1 MRFLRLF
8 PAVILSCGVMF
19 AIKSVGL
26 VHDARAQDAMTGQL
40 PVPQP
45 QTETQVALASDPTAD
60 DSEET
65 STAEVDV
72 LTSLSKRRAALD
84 AREQQLNMQ
93 ENLIKAAEA
102 RVDTKIASLKQM
114 QATMQQLLGQRD
126 TADQTQLNSLV
137 KTYSS
142 MKPADAARIFNNLD
156 ETVELNVAAGMK
168 SDVLGAI
175 LGKMEPGAA
184 QKLTVRLANRLKL
197 PDPKAAAIADP
208 NAQAAS
214 AAAATMS
221 PATPQQLASLN
232 PAAPVSTAP
241 TTPAAPTP
249 AAPQPAPTTPA
260 QQQPIPAPQAATTP
274 PMQTPAKAA
283 ATTPK
288 PAAPAAAKPATATK
302 PKSG

>member
-8 PAVILSCGVMF
+8 PAVILTCGVLL

-40 PVPQP
+40 PVSQP

-72 LTSLSKRRAALD
+72 LTSLSKRRATLD

-102 RVDTKIASLKQM
+102 RVDTKILSLKQL
-114 QATMQQLLGQRD
+114 QAQMQQLLGQRD
-126 TADQTQLNSLV
+126 TADQTLLNSLV

-175 LGKMEPGAA
+175 LGKMEPSAA

-208 NAQAAS
+208 NAQAA
-214 AAAATMS
+214 AAAATTPS
-221 PATPQQLASLN
+221 PQQVASLN
-232 PAAPVSTAP
+232 PATATNPAATPPAAATTLATPPQAAP
-241 TTPAAPTP
+241 TTPVATSPQVATAP
-249 AAPQPAPTTPA
+249 AA
-260 QQQPIPAPQAATTP
+260 
-274 PMQTPAKAA
+274 QTPAKAA
-283 ATTPK
+283 STTPK
-288 PAAPAAAKPATATK
+288 PAATTPAAAKPQTTTK
-302 PKSG
+302 PKAG

>member
-8 PAVILSCGVMF
+8 PAVILSCGVML
-19 AIKSVGL
+19 AVKSVGL

-40 PVPQP
+40 PIPQP

-60 DSEET
+60 DSEAT

-102 RVDTKIASLKQM
+102 RVDTKIASLKQL

-126 TADQTQLNSLV
+126 TADQTQFNSLV

-214 AAAATMS
+214 AAAATA
-221 PATPQQLASLN
+221 PATPQQVAALN
-232 PAAPVSTAP
+232 PATASTTPP
-241 TTPAAPTP
+241 TTPAATP
-249 AAPQPAPTTPA
+249 PSAPQPAPATPA

-274 PMQTPAKAA
+274 AVQTPAKAA
-283 ATTPK
+283 STTPK
-288 PAAPAAAKPATATK
+288 PAVPAAAKPQVPTK

>member
-8 PAVILSCGVMF
+8 PAVSLTCGVLL

-40 PVPQP
+40 PVSQP

-72 LTSLSKRRAALD
+72 LTSLSKRRATLD

-102 RVDTKIASLKQM
+102 RVDTKILSLKQL
-114 QATMQQLLGQRD
+114 QAQMQQLLGQRD
-126 TADQTQLNSLV
+126 TADQTLLNSLV

-175 LGKMEPGAA
+175 LGKMEPSAA

-208 NAQAAS
+208 NAQAA
-214 AAAATMS
+214 AATA
-221 PATPQQLASLN
+221 ATTPSPQQVASLN
-232 PAAPVSTAP
+232 PATATNPAATPPASTPPQAAP
-241 TTPAAPTP
+241 TTPVATS
-249 AAPQPAPTTPA
+249 PQV
-260 QQQPIPAPQAATTP
+260 ATTP
-274 PMQTPAKAA
+274 TTQTPAKAA
-283 ATTPK
+283 STTPK
-288 PAAPAAAKPATATK
+288 PAATTPAAAKPQTTTK
-302 PKSG
+302 PKAG

>member
-8 PAVILSCGVMF
+8 PAVILTCGVLL

-40 PVPQP
+40 PVSQP

-72 LTSLSKRRAALD
+72 LTSLSKRRATLD

-102 RVDTKIASLKQM
+102 RVDTKILSLKQL
-114 QATMQQLLGQRD
+114 QAQMQQLLGQRD
-126 TADQTQLNSLV
+126 TADQTLLNSLV

-175 LGKMEPGAA
+175 LGKMEPSAA

-208 NAQAAS
+208 NAQAA
-214 AAAATMS
+214 AATA
-221 PATPQQLASLN
+221 ATTPSPQQVASLN
-232 PAAPVSTAP
+232 PATATNPAATPPASTPPQVAP
-241 TTPAAPTP
+241 TTPVATS
-249 AAPQPAPTTPA
+249 PQV
-260 QQQPIPAPQAATTP
+260 ATTP
-274 PMQTPAKAA
+274 TTQTPAKAA
-283 ATTPK
+283 STTPK
-288 PAAPAAAKPATATK
+288 PAATTPAAAKPQTTTK
-302 PKSG
+302 PKAG

>member
-1 MRFLRLF
+1 
-8 PAVILSCGVMF
+8 
-19 AIKSVGL
+19 
-26 VHDARAQDAMTGQL
+26 MTGQL
-40 PVPQP
+40 PVSQP

-72 LTSLSKRRAALD
+72 LTSLSKRRATLD

-102 RVDTKIASLKQM
+102 RVDTKILSLKQL
-114 QATMQQLLGQRD
+114 QAQMQQLLGQRD
-126 TADQTQLNSLV
+126 TADQTLLNSLV

-175 LGKMEPGAA
+175 LGKMEPSAA

-197 PDPKAAAIADP
+197 PDPKAAAIVDP
-208 NAQAAS
+208 NAQAA
-214 AAAATMS
+214 AAAATTT
-221 PATPQQLASLN
+221 APQQVASLN
-232 PAAPVSTAP
+232 PATATNPAATPPAAATTLATPPQAAP
-241 TTPAAPTP
+241 TTPVATS
-249 AAPQPAPTTPA
+249 PQV
-260 QQQPIPAPQAATTP
+260 ATTP
-274 PMQTPAKAA
+274 TTQTPAKAA
-283 ATTPK
+283 STTPK
-288 PAAPAAAKPATATK
+288 PAATTPAAAKPQTTTK
-302 PKSG
+302 PKAG

>member
-8 PAVILSCGVMF
+8 PAVILTCGVLL
-19 AIKSVGL
+19 AIKSIGL

-40 PVPQP
+40 PVSQP

-72 LTSLSKRRAALD
+72 LTSLSKRRATLD

-102 RVDTKIASLKQM
+102 RVETKISSLKQL
-114 QATMQQLLGQRD
+114 QAQMQQLLGQRD

-175 LGKMEPGAA
+175 LGKMEPSAA

-208 NAQAAS
+208 NAQAAA
-214 AAAATMS
+214 AAAATT
-221 PATPQQLASLN
+221 PATPQQVASLN
-232 PAAPVSTAP
+232 PATLASTAT
-241 TTPAAPTP
+241 TTPAATTP

-260 QQQPIPAPQAATTP
+260 QQQPIPAPQAATA
-274 PMQTPAKAA
+274 QTPAKAA
-283 ATTPK
+283 STAPK
-288 PAAPAAAKPATATK
+288 PAATTPAAAKSQPATK
-302 PKSG
+302 PKTG

>member
-8 PAVILSCGVMF
+8 PAVILTCGVLL

-40 PVPQP
+40 PVSQP

-72 LTSLSKRRAALD
+72 LTSLSKRRATLD

-102 RVDTKIASLKQM
+102 RVDTKILSLKQL
-114 QATMQQLLGQRD
+114 QAQMQQLLGQRD
-126 TADQTQLNSLV
+126 TADQTLLNSLV

-175 LGKMEPGAA
+175 LGKMEPSAA

-208 NAQAAS
+208 NAQAA
-214 AAAATMS
+214 AATA
-221 PATPQQLASLN
+221 ATTPSPQQVASLN
-232 PAAPVSTAP
+232 PATATNPAATPPAAATTLATPPQAAP
-241 TTPAAPTP
+241 TTPVATS
-249 AAPQPAPTTPA
+249 PQV
-260 QQQPIPAPQAATTP
+260 ATTP
-274 PMQTPAKAA
+274 TTQTPAKAA
-283 ATTPK
+283 STTPK
-288 PAAPAAAKPATATK
+288 PAATTPAAAKPQTTTK
-302 PKSG
+302 PKAG